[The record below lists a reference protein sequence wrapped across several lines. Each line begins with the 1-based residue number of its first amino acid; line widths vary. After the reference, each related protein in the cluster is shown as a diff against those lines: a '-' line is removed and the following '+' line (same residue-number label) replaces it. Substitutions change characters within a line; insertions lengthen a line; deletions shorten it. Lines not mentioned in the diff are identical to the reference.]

1 MVRLAI
7 AHWQGRVSPVF
18 DVAASILVIEIDGE
32 REVKRWQTEVD
43 IEDPKARAARLLEL
57 GIDVLICGAV
67 SWPLAL
73 AIESAGIQLIPQTC
87 GNLESVLSAYIHGQ
101 LHQDTFLM
109 PGCRGRCR
117 QLRSQHLAGDQ
128 KAVDASSEMP

>member
-1 MVRLAI
+1 MVKVAI
-7 AHWQGRVSPVF
+7 PHWQGRVSPVF
-18 DVAASILVIEIDGE
+18 DVAASVLVVVIDGE
-32 REVKRWQTEVD
+32 REVERGLTEVD
-43 IEDPKARAARLLEL
+43 IEDPKARATRLLEL
-57 GIDVLICGAV
+57 GIDVLICGAI

-73 AIESAGIQLIPQTC
+73 AIESTGIQLIPQTC
-87 GNLESVLSAYIHGQ
+87 GDLESVLSAYIHGQ

-128 KAVDASSEMP
+128 KSGRRIF